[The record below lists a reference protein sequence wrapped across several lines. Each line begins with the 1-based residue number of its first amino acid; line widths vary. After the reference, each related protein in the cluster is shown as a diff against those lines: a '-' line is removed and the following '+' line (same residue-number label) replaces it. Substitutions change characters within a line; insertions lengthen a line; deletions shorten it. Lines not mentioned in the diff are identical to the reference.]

1 MNHHQP
7 LRVTASLE
15 GGLATAGTWGIALD
29 GLLAS
34 LLHAQAKASGDDI
47 SGPVLDDPDP
57 ADLDL
62 PLARCH
68 SDPWH
73 WASTCAWP
81 VDGADRMPEVRWWSA
96 HTDHAALEQLVDRLP
111 RNLRAREGRYRSR
124 WMPLLI
130 TPCSAVVWHA
140 VGDLTTIQQL
150 LEPVIAIGKK
160 RAAGHGRVLSWTIT
174 PAPELDVWTAAHLHP
189 DGTLGR
195 PTPPVCLASRPD
207 LVDAGTGRAGIRPPY
222 VHPARQHDL
231 HLPT

>member
-81 VDGADRMPEVRWWSA
+81 VDGADRMPGGEVVVGA
-96 HTDHAALEQLVDRLP
+96 HGPRGARAARRSPPPEPACQRRPLP
-111 RNLRAREGRYRSR
+111 V
-124 WMPLLI
+124 
-130 TPCSAVVWHA
+130 AVVY
-140 VGDLTTIQQL
+140 
-150 LEPVIAIGKK
+150 
-160 RAAGHGRVLSWTIT
+160 
-174 PAPELDVWTAAHLHP
+174 P
-189 DGTLGR
+189 D
-195 PTPPVCLASRPD
+195 
-207 LVDAGTGRAGIRPPY
+207 
-222 VHPARQHDL
+222 
-231 HLPT
+231 